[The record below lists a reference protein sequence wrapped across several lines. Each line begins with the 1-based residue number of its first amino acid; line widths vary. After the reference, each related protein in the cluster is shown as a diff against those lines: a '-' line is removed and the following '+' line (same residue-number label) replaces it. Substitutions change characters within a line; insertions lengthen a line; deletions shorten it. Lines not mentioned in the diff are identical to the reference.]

1 MNLYTGTSKQFV
13 QEATQNQ
20 IAGRLSQAFLQ
31 KYRRK
36 VSPSEEMSWRN
47 SLGQMGMALQ
57 NGDLLDHGV
66 ILEYELPL
74 SSLRL
79 DFMITGHDANDRKNA
94 VIVELKQ
101 WSKTETSDAD
111 DCVLTF
117 VGGAKRDV
125 LHPSKQVGNYRDYL
139 ADVHTV
145 FTQGHVGLDA
155 CAYLHNMDHG
165 VDKEIFSARHTHL
178 LQSFPLFAGDQ
189 QGELIKYLAQRLQHG
204 KGQAVLDDVLSSRFK
219 PSKKLMEHTAGVI
232 KGQKV
237 YVLLDNQQVVFNKVM
252 AQARAAAARPK
263 KKTVIL
269 VRGGPG
275 TGKSVIGLQ
284 LLADLNALHYTALH
298 ATGSK
303 AFTSNLQKLVGTR
316 AGAMFR
322 YTHQF
327 ATAVP
332 NDLDAII
339 VDEAHRVREVS
350 SNRFTRPADKSDK
363 TQMRELIDAAKLSV
377 FFIDDHQLVRPGETG
392 SAKLVRETATL
403 ANAEL
408 HEYELEA
415 QFRCGGSDGFINWVD
430 NTLEIRPTAN
440 ILWKQS
446 DPFEFRI
453 AESPAALEAA
463 LRDKIAAGHTAR
475 LTAGFCWPWSQPT
488 ADGTLVTDVQVGAW
502 QMPWNARP
510 DGARLAKGIPKSMF
524 WASDPN
530 GFEQVG
536 CIYTA
541 QGFEFDYV
549 GVIIGR
555 DLRRDMD
562 AQQWVAD
569 KTKSHDSE
577 VKKSRDRF
585 LDLIKNTYRVL
596 LTRGM
601 RGCYVYFEDDATRQ
615 FFASRLE

>member
-1 MNLYTGTSKQFV
+1 MNLYTGSSQLFV
-13 QEATQNQ
+13 QDATQNR
-20 IAGRLSQAFLQ
+20 IAGMLGQAFLQ
-31 KYRRK
+31 TYRRK

-47 SLGQMGMALQ
+47 SLAQMGMALV
-57 NGDLLDHGV
+57 NGNLLDHGV

-79 DFMITGHDANDRKNA
+79 DFMITGHDAKGRKNA

-101 WSKTETSDAD
+101 WSKTEASDAD
-111 DCVLTF
+111 DCVLTY

-125 LHPSKQVGNYRDYL
+125 LHPSKQVGNYREYL
-139 ADVHTV
+139 GDVHTV
-145 FTQGHVGLDA
+145 FTSGQVGLDA
-155 CAYLHNMDHG
+155 CAYLHNMNKDG
-165 VDKEIFSARHTHL
+165 DQEIFAERHAQI
-178 LQSFPLFAGDQ
+178 LQENPLFTGDQ
-189 QGELIKYLAQRLQHG
+189 QSDLIQYLGQRLASG
-204 KGQAVLDDVLSSRFK
+204 NGQGIVSEIITSRFK
-219 PSKKLMEHTAGVI
+219 PSKKLMEHTAAVI

-252 AQARAAAARPK
+252 AQAHASAARPQK
-263 KKTVIL
+263 KSVIL

-275 TGKSVIGLQ
+275 TGKSVIGLR
-284 LLADLNALHYTALH
+284 LLAELNALHFTTFH

-303 AFTSNLQKLVGTR
+303 AFTSNFQKLVGTK

-327 ATAVP
+327 AMAIP

-339 VDEAHRVREVS
+339 IDEAHRVRDVS
-350 SNRFTRPADKSDK
+350 SNRFTKQTEKSGK

-377 FFIDDHQLVRPGETG
+377 FFIDDYQLVRPGETG
-392 SAKLVRETATL
+392 SAKLIRETAKL
-403 ANAEL
+403 VNAQL
-408 HEYELEA
+408 YEYELDA
-415 QFRCGGSDGFINWVD
+415 QFRCGGSDGFINWID

-440 ILWKQS
+440 ILWQKQ
-446 DPFEFRI
+446 DPFEFRVLD
-453 AESPAALEAA
+453 SPAALEAA
-463 LRDKIAAGHTAR
+463 LHGKTSAGFTAR
-475 LTAGFCWPWSQPT
+475 LTAGFCWPWSQPN
-488 ADGTLVTDVQVGAW
+488 ADGTLVADVQIGDW
-502 QMPWNARP
+502 KMPWNARP
-510 DGARLAKGIPKSMF
+510 DGTRLAKGIPKSMF

-549 GVIIGR
+549 GVIIGH
-555 DLRRDMD
+555 DLRRDLD
-562 AQQWVAD
+562 SQQWIAD

-577 VKKSRDRF
+577 VKKSKDRF

-615 FFASRLE
+615 FFLSRME